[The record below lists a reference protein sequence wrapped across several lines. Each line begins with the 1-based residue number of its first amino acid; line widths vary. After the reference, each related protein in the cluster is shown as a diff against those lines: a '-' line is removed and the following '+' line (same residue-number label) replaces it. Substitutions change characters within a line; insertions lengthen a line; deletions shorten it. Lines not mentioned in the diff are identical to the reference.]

1 MALTVK
7 NQMAAVHALN
17 TLHKNARAVAADLKK
32 VSSGLRLT
40 SAADDASGYAISERM
55 RVQLR
60 GLSQDIRNTEN
71 ARSLM
76 RVAEGAVQSTVDI
89 LRVMK
94 EKAIDSANDTNTD
107 VDRAI
112 MQKAFAQYIDQ
123 IDDNANVTY
132 NGMTLFDGAKD
143 RGTST
148 EQMIL
153 KALNSE
159 YIKGALDLIRDSYGL
174 SFQSGMPSVTDMEV
188 FLEPQGNPSGYLAYV
203 SYEMEGGKATK
214 LELHVNMAAYGK
226 LDPNN
231 SHGMSI
237 EKPWEGYMDRLIAH
251 EMTHAVMAAVIDG
264 FDDLPLFVAEG
275 TAELIHGIE
284 DERWYMFEDEN
295 EMTADVLEQLF
306 ADGGQQGGGPT
317 GGEVPYAGGFIFFR
331 YMAERGG
338 KDAMKRFMD
347 VLDRRGAAALDD
359 AVAAGTGGQFKS
371 KDELCAAIVRDRR
384 KSPDV
389 KTFLRQHCGMVL
401 HTRDTGSIS
410 GREAVGVEVKTRDT
424 VAGTTMS
431 PRFAEYPDANE
442 TIIDG
447 LRVHWPAFSR
457 PDAGFR
463 FQTGT
468 RANQVVKAAFADM
481 HATGMGLM
489 DATGKKLSIE
499 TDSSARYAMT
509 VLDKSIGKALGQQT
523 YIGAISSRLEY
534 MAQNLTTASEEV
546 GGAESVIRD
555 ADMAREVMA
564 YTRDHL
570 LAQAA
575 QSMLAQ
581 TNQGSA
587 GVLALLR

>member
-7 NQMAAVHALN
+7 HNMAAVNTLH
-17 TLHKNARAVAADLKK
+17 TLHKNTQAVAADLKK
-32 VSSGLRLT
+32 VSSGMRLT

-60 GLSQDIRNTEN
+60 GLEQDIRNTQN

-76 RVAEGAVQSTVDI
+76 CVAEGAVQSTVDI

-112 MQKAFAQYIDQ
+112 MQKAFSQYIDQ

-132 NGMTLFDGAKD
+132 NGMYLFDGAKD
-143 RGTST
+143 RATSA
-148 EQMIL
+148 EQMII

-174 SFQSGMPSVTDMEV
+174 SFQSGMPSVTDITVSFEH
-188 FLEPQGNPSGYLAYV
+188 SGSNLLAYV
-203 SYEMEGGKATK
+203 DYTVAGDKATS
-214 LELHVNMAAYGK
+214 LGLNVNLDFYGN
-226 LDPNN
+226 LDQDNA
-231 SHGMSI
+231 HGLAVGMTGA
-237 EKPWEGYMDRLIAH
+237 GYLDRTIAH

-275 TAELIHGIE
+275 TAELIHGID
-284 DERWYMFEDEN
+284 DERRDSLKG
-295 EMTADVLEQLF
+295 MTADVLEQLF
-306 ADGGQQGGGPT
+306 ADGGQQGSGPT
-317 GGEVPYAGGFIFFR
+317 GGDVPYTGGFIFFR
-331 YMAERGG
+331 YLAERGG
-338 KDAMKRFMD
+338 KDSMKRFMD
-347 VLDRRGAAALDD
+347 VLDRRGAAAFDD

-371 KDELCAAIVRDRR
+371 KDELCAAIVRDFR
-384 KSPDV
+384 KSPDAES
-389 KTFLRQHCGMVL
+389 FLRQHCGIDL
-401 HTRDTGSIS
+401 DNRDTGAVS
-410 GREAVGVEVKTRDT
+410 GRESVGVEVKTEDT

-463 FQTGT
+463 FQIGT
-468 RANQVVKAAFADM
+468 RANQMVKAAFADM

-489 DATGKKLSIE
+489 DSTGKKLSIE

-509 VLDKSIGKALGQQT
+509 VLDKSLEKALGQQT

-534 MAQNLTTASEEV
+534 TAQNLTTASEEV

-555 ADMAREVMA
+555 ADMAREMMA
-564 YTRDHL
+564 YTRDQVL
-570 LAQAA
+570 MQAA

-581 TNQGSA
+581 ANQGSA

>member
-7 NQMAAVHALN
+7 NNMAAVNTLN
-17 TLHKNARAVAADLKK
+17 TLNKNTQAVAADLKK
-32 VSSGLRLT
+32 ISSGMRLT
-40 SAADDASGYAISERM
+40 NAADDASGYAISERM

-60 GLSQDIRNTEN
+60 GLEQDIRNTQN

-112 MQKAFAQYIDQ
+112 MQKTFAQYIDQ

-132 NGMTLFDGAKD
+132 NGMFLFDGAKD
-143 RGTST
+143 RATSA
-148 EQMIL
+148 EQIII

-159 YIKGALDLIRDSYGL
+159 YIKGSLDLIRDSYGL
-174 SFQSGMPSVTDMEV
+174 SFQSGMPSVTGMKV
-188 FLEPQGNPSGYLAYV
+188 FFENRGPNALAYILHRSV
-203 SYEMEGGKATK
+203 GDKAVEI
-214 LELHVNMAAYGK
+214 ELHVNMDFYGN

-231 SHGMSI
+231 SHGLPI
-237 EKPWEGYMDRLIAH
+237 GAPGAGYLDRTIAH

-264 FDDLPLFVAEG
+264 FKDLPLFVKEG
-275 TAELIHGIE
+275 TAELIHGIDDDRRGSLKAMDAAKLAE
-284 DERWYMFEDEN
+284 AFNDAS
-295 EMTADVLEQLF
+295 ADPE
-306 ADGGQQGGGPT
+306 A
-317 GGEVPYAGGFIFFR
+317 PYTGGFIFCR

-338 KDAMKRFMD
+338 RDSMKRFMD
-347 VLDRRGAAALDD
+347 ILDRRGATALDD

-371 KDELCAAIVRDRR
+371 KAELCAAIVRDFN
-384 KSPDV
+384 KCADAES
-389 KTFLRQHCGMVL
+389 FMRQYCGIDL
-401 HTRDTGSIS
+401 SNRDTGAIS
-410 GREAVGVEVKTRDT
+410 GRESVGVEVKTKDT

-431 PRFAEYPDANE
+431 PRFAEYPDAHE
-442 TIIDG
+442 TIING
-447 LRVHWPAFSR
+447 LSVYWPAFSR

-463 FQTGT
+463 FQIGT
-468 RANQVVKAAFADM
+468 RANQAVKAAFADM

-489 DATGKKLSIE
+489 DSIGKKLSIE

-509 VLDKSIGKALGQQT
+509 VLDKSLEKALGQQT

-534 MAQNLTTASEEV
+534 TAQNLTTASENV
-546 GGAESVIRD
+546 GNAESVIRD
-555 ADMAREVMA
+555 ADMAREIMA
-564 YTRDHL
+564 YTRDQVL
-570 LAQAA
+570 LQAA

-581 TNQGSA
+581 ANQGSA
-587 GVLALLR
+587 GVLALLQ